1 MQYEDKINRLRRS
14 GTLAVLFG
22 GFLAYGLT
30 VGTSGPILPRIGD
43 TFGAS
48 YTALSLLV
56 TLMSM
61 GYSAGV
67 FLGGMAADRYT
78 PRTPFATGAVIAAA
92 AVGIM
97 PLTGRFWV
105 VAVGFFLI
113 KFGFGMMEAGA
124 NNQMVG
130 LNSAKPAM
138 LMTWMHLF
146 FGVGSSLGALYAGR
160 ALGWGLSW
168 STVLALCGILPV
180 AVCISSLSVRPVP
193 ARVRRIPENVPATPT
208 RRLLLRPEIILL
220 AGILAFAVAVE
231 VGAVSWLSA
240 YLQQGRGKTLESATW
255 VLTAFL
261 MAFTLGRLVLGWV
274 AERLGYLRFML
285 LAMLAA
291 ALTGAAACLVPGG
304 VWLFTVMGFA
314 VSPMFPVVVTTVSR
328 IFPHRAGTSMGL
340 VTSLNGI
347 ANMGLQMLIGGAA
360 DRLGI
365 GTGMLLVPVFALL
378 GGGLAATLLIR
389 MRGRLPDTAEET
401 TG

>member
-1 MQYEDKINRLRRS
+1 
-14 GTLAVLFG
+14 
-22 GFLAYGLT
+22 
-30 VGTSGPILPRIGD
+30 
-43 TFGAS
+43 
-48 YTALSLLV
+48 
-56 TLMSM
+56 
-61 GYSAGV
+61 
-67 FLGGMAADRYT
+67 
-78 PRTPFATGAVIAAA
+78 
-92 AVGIM
+92 
-97 PLTGRFWV
+97 
-105 VAVGFFLI
+105 
-113 KFGFGMMEAGA
+113 
-124 NNQMVG
+124 
-130 LNSAKPAM
+130 M

-146 FGVGSSLGALYAGR
+146 FGAGSSLGALYAGR

-180 AVCISSLSVRPVP
+180 VMCISSLSVRPVP
-193 ARVRRIPENVPATPT
+193 ARVRRITENVPATPT
-208 RRLLLRPEIILL
+208 CRLLLRPEIILL

-240 YLQQGRGKTLESATW
+240 YLQQGRGKTLEGATW

-291 ALTGAAACLVPGG
+291 ALTGATACLLPGG
-304 VWLFTVMGFA
+304 VWLFAVMGFA

-328 IFPHRAGTSMGL
+328 IFPHRAGTAMGL

-347 ANMGLQMLIGGAA
+347 ANMGLQFLIGGAA

-378 GGGLAATLLIR
+378 GGGLAAALLIR